1 MPKFAV
7 ILPAAGQS
15 TRFSGFRRRKPF
27 VELRGRPVW
36 IRAAEHFLNRDDVCQ
51 TIIVLAADDVDW
63 FREQFRASL
72 AFMDLTVV
80 TGGATRAESV
90 RRGLEAVQPVAD
102 FVAVHDAAR
111 PLLTS
116 RWIDQVFAAAVRF
129 EAAIPGLR
137 VTSTIKRLTADS
149 VVAATVDRSGM
160 VLAQT
165 PQVFARTLLE
175 KAYAACRNPAAAT
188 DDASVVEQYGHPVH
202 VVDGWPLNIKITT
215 DEDFRMAEQLISA
228 LPKTGGTKSLH
239 PFNDERFL

>member
-1 MPKFAV
+1 MAKFAV

-27 VELRGRPVW
+27 VELKGRAVW
-36 IRAAEHFLNRDDVCQ
+36 QRAAEHFLTRDDVCQ
-51 TIIVLAADDVDW
+51 TIIVLAEDDIDW

-72 AFMDLTVV
+72 ALMDLTVV
-80 TGGATRAESV
+80 TGGVTRADSV
-90 RRGLEAVQPVAD
+90 RRGLAAVQPDAD

-129 EAAIPGLR
+129 QAAIPGLR
-137 VTSTIKRLTADS
+137 VTSTIKRVTADS
-149 VVAATVDRSGM
+149 VIEATVDRSGM

-175 KAYAACRNPAAAT
+175 QAYAACRHPAAAT

-202 VVDGWPLNIKITT
+202 VIDGWPINLKITT
-215 DEDFRMAEQLISA
+215 GEDFRLAEQLINA
-228 LPKTGGTKSLH
+228 LPKTRGTKSLH
-239 PFNDERFL
+239 PFDDERFL